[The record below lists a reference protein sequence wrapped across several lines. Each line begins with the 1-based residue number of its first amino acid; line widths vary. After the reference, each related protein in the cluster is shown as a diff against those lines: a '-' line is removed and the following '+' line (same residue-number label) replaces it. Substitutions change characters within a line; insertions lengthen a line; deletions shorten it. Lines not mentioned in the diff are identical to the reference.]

1 MKKSAFITLSAC
13 ALASLA
19 VIRMKQGLRNIK
31 DTHYALTHR
40 LSKEPNTAGMFV

>member
-13 ALASLA
+13 ALASIA
-19 VIRMKQGLRNIK
+19 VIRMKQGMRTIK

-40 LSKEPNTAGMFV
+40 LTKDTNTTGMFV